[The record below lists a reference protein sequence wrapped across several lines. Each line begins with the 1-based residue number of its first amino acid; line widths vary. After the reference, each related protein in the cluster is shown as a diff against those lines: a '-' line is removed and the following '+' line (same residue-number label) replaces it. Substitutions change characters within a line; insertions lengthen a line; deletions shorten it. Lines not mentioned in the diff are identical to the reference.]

1 MSSHYEIVIQG
12 FVQGQGVRP
21 AIARLAKKHGWS
33 GSVCNTPQG
42 VRVVL
47 LDMSVT
53 LVELEDLLRGAHPAL
68 ATSKLSILPTESTGM
83 QGFCIEESKTN
94 GGAASPVPRDVALCA
109 DCLAEV
115 QDPRNRR
122 HQYGLITCTRCGPRF
137 SIIQSMPF
145 DRSRTTLAHFPLCVD
160 CAGEYASYSN
170 RREHAQTIGCPK
182 CGPHVWATD
191 RQQRTL
197 ANDDEACQI
206 AAIALLRG
214 DILALR
220 GVGGYQLLADATNDT
235 AVQELR
241 RRKKRR
247 SKPFAVMCVSISEAD
262 RYGEFTAA
270 ARAMLQSP
278 ANPIVIVGSRD
289 HPRLASSIHPHLT
302 DIGLMFPTTAIHQR
316 LLQIVDRPIV
326 CTSGN
331 LEGAPLAVQVADAT
345 TDLREIADIWL
356 HHDRPI
362 AHGID
367 DSVVRSVAGR
377 TMTIRCARG
386 LAPLP
391 LNLPASS
398 PFVAVGSLQ
407 NAAIACSNG
416 EQSALGPYLGDLAD
430 LTTRERWVHSSRHLQ
445 AMYQISDPTW
455 VCDAH
460 PDDVS
465 PQLIPA
471 SQSSVRVWHH
481 HAHIVSAMLEHG
493 WFHQPVI
500 GMAADG
506 QGYGCDGTLWG
517 GEVLWATA
525 SRFQRL
531 ASVRRFTLPGGELAV
546 WEPSRT
552 AVALLSQLPDV
563 TPLQI
568 GEWLR
573 IDITRVVALQQ
584 SLRSSAS
591 AFTSSLGRLF
601 DAVAWLILGIEATSY
616 IGEPAMRLEAVC
628 DPRAEGSYPWAIEH
642 SKQPWE
648 LDWRPALRAII
659 RDRCRDVPV
668 GVMAERFHRGVVE
681 CMIDVY
687 RRCPQLP
694 LVVSGGV
701 FQNRR
706 LCEILTERWPAHGPP
721 LGLPGAIPPNDGGLA
736 AGQLAIASTMRSV
749 PESRK

>member
-1 MSSHYEIVIQG
+1 MSSNYEIVIQG

-21 AIARLAKKHGWS
+21 AIARLAKKHSWS

-47 LDMSVT
+47 QDMSVT
-53 LVELEDLLRGAHPAL
+53 LVEVEDLLRGAHPAL

-83 QGFCIEESKTN
+83 QGFRIEESKTN

-145 DRSRTTLAHFPLCVD
+145 DRSRTTLAHFPLCAA
-160 CAGEYASYSN
+160 CASEYASYSI
-170 RREHAQTIGCPK
+170 RREHAQTIGCPN

-197 ANDDEACQI
+197 AKDDEACQI

-220 GVGGYQLLADATNDT
+220 GVGGYQLLVDSTNDT

-247 SKPFAVMCVSISEAD
+247 SKPFAVMCASISEAD

-270 ARAMLQSP
+270 ARAMLQSA
-278 ANPIVIVGSRD
+278 ANPIVIVRSRD
-289 HPRLASSIHPHLT
+289 HPRLASTIHPHLT
-302 DIGLMFPTTAIHQR
+302 DIGLMLPTTAIHQR
-316 LLQIVDRPIV
+316 LLQLVNRPIV

-331 LEGAPLAVQVADAT
+331 LEGAPLAVQVTEAT

-391 LNLPASS
+391 LNVTVNA
-398 PFVAVGSLQ
+398 PFVAVGSLHKV
-407 NAAIACSNG
+407 AIALCNG
-416 EQSALGPYLGDLAD
+416 VQSALGPYLGDLTD
-430 LTTRERWVHSSRHLQ
+430 LATRERWVHSRRHLQ
-445 AMYQISDPTW
+445 TLYQITDPTW

-460 PDDVS
+460 PDDIF
-465 PQLIPA
+465 PQLIPK
-471 SQSSVRVWHH
+471 SQNAVRVWHH
-481 HAHIVSAMLEHG
+481 HAHIASAMIEHG
-493 WFHQPVI
+493 WLHRPVI
-500 GMAADG
+500 GIAADG
-506 QGYGCDGTLWG
+506 QGYGGDGTLWG

-525 SRFQRL
+525 GRFQRL
-531 ASVRRFTLPGGELAV
+531 ASVRRFALPGGELAV
-546 WEPSRT
+546 LDSSRT
-552 AVALLSQLPDV
+552 AVALLSQLSDV
-563 TPLQI
+563 TSSQI
-568 GEWLR
+568 GELLR
-573 IDITRVVALQQ
+573 IDTTRVFALQQ
-584 SLRSSAS
+584 SLRSSTS

-601 DAVAWLILGIEATSY
+601 DAVAWLILRLEEADY
-616 IGEPAMRLEAVC
+616 IGEPAMRLEALC
-628 DPRAEGSYPWAIEH
+628 DPRTEGSYPWVINW
-642 SKQPWE
+642 SQQPWE
-648 LDWRPALRAII
+648 LDWRPALQAIL
-659 RDRCRDVPV
+659 RDRCREVPM
-668 GVMAERFHRGVVE
+668 GVMAEQFHRGVVE
-681 CMIDVY
+681 CLLDVY

-706 LCEILTERWPAHGPP
+706 LCELLWERWPDRGPP

-749 PESRK
+749 PES